1 MLRRTRVLA
10 AVATAVGAAGL
21 TVVSVLAPISALA
34 AGTAGPLAAPA
45 LSSAFLADHVDTH
58 GYAYDNAHSGYN
70 PAVPAIGRIAKAWT
84 ANLDGVVQASPLVV
98 GKQVIAATEHNT
110 VYGLDRRT
118 GRVLWSRHL
127 GAPVDGSTLPC
138 GNVNPLGI
146 TGTPVADPANTHVW
160 VVTTTP
166 TGNSIRHTLVG
177 LNPANGAVYT
187 STPVDPANQD
197 PRVENQR
204 GALSFAKGRVV
215 IPYGGLDGDCGN
227 YHGYLV
233 STDTYGR
240 GLIDYRLAP
249 RDGAAGLWQ
258 PSGTSTDP
266 NGNLYA
272 VSGNGHRS
280 SGANDGSNAVLKF
293 DPKTLR
299 LLSSFAPSDW
309 VQRNQ
314 QDQDLGSAG
323 AALIGSE
330 VFVQGKGSTG
340 YLLNQANLG
349 GVGGQRSTTQG
360 LCSDQFG
367 TAGVHRNAVFAACGD
382 GLRRM
387 NLQPNGTLSGS
398 WRAPSGVVGTPA
410 IGGGAVWSLNPGSGT
425 LYGMDEATGKVLGTV
440 PVGSTV
446 RFATPELSGSL
457 VLVGTR
463 TGVTAISGA

>member
-1 MLRRTRVLA
+1 
-10 AVATAVGAAGL
+10 
-21 TVVSVLAPISALA
+21 
-34 AGTAGPLAAPA
+34 
-45 LSSAFLADHVDTH
+45 
-58 GYAYDNAHSGYN
+58 
-70 PAVPAIGRIAKAWT
+70 
-84 ANLDGVVQASPLVV
+84 
-98 GKQVIAATEHNT
+98 
-110 VYGLDRRT
+110 
-118 GRVLWSRHL
+118 
-127 GAPVDGSTLPC
+127 
-138 GNVNPLGI
+138 
-146 TGTPVADPANTHVW
+146 
-160 VVTTTP
+160 
-166 TGNSIRHTLVG
+166 
-177 LNPANGAVYT
+177 
-187 STPVDPANQD
+187 
-197 PRVENQR
+197 
-204 GALSFAKGRVV
+204 
-215 IPYGGLDGDCGN
+215 
-227 YHGYLV
+227 V

-240 GLIDYRLAP
+240 GLIDYRLAGQ
-249 RDGAAGLWQ
+249 DGAAGLWQ

-272 VSGNGHRS
+272 VSGNGRRS

-299 LLSSFAPSDW
+299 LLSLFAPSDW

-349 GVGGQRSTTQG
+349 AVGGQRSTTQG
-360 LCSDQFG
+360 LCNDQFG

-387 NLQPNGTLSGS
+387 NLQPNGTLTGS
-398 WRAPSGVVGTPA
+398 WRAPAGVVGTPA

-425 LYGMDEATGKVLGTV
+425 LYGMDEATGRVLGTV
-440 PVGSTV
+440 PVGPTV

-463 TGVTAISGA
+463 TGVTAINGA